1 MSSALS
7 LIGRVTR
14 AWRRLSFGQ
23 FCQLVAYNIN
33 LIVTGKYSEHAHL
46 YDVSFDRK
54 FNVETRGTE
63 AVEEL
68 SADETLTRH
77 ARRYEA
83 VTTKQMSVLM
93 TKLPTLDFSKFN
105 FVDLGSGKGRAL
117 FIAAEYPFKRII
129 GVEYGRELN
138 NLAIRNIRT
147 YRNPAQRCFNIESFC
162 ADASAY
168 EFPSESTICFMN
180 NPFDEVLMQ
189 KLMDSLTEALKKV
202 PRDFFIVYLHANHP
216 GIVNRHKQWELLH
229 SGVILPRSPY
239 AIWRW
244 KILGDED

>member
-1 MSSALS
+1 MSNALS
-7 LIGRVTR
+7 LVGRVTR

-23 FCQLVAYNIN
+23 FCQLLAYNMY
-33 LIVTGKYSEHAHL
+33 LVLTGKYSEYAHP

-63 AVEEL
+63 VVEEL
-68 SADETLTRH
+68 SADETLARH

-83 VTTKQMSVLM
+83 VTTEQMSVLM
-93 TKLPTLDFSKFN
+93 SKLPALDFSQFT

-117 FIAAEYPFKRII
+117 FIAAEYPFKRIV

-138 NLAIRNIRT
+138 DLAIRNIKT
-147 YRNPAQRCFNIESFC
+147 YHNPAQRCFNIESVC

-168 EFPSESTICFMN
+168 EFPSGSAICFMN

-189 KLMDSLTEALKKV
+189 KLMDGLTEALKKA
-202 PRDFFIVYLHANHP
+202 PRDFFIVYLYANHP
-216 GIVNRHKQWELLH
+216 GIVSRREQWELLH

-244 KILGDED
+244 NS

>member
-1 MSSALS
+1 MSSAVS

-23 FCQLVAYNIN
+23 FCRLVAYNIN
-33 LIVTGKYSEHAHL
+33 LIATGKYGEYAHP
-46 YDVSFDRK
+46 YDDSFDRK

-77 ARRYEA
+77 GRRYEA

-93 TKLPTLDFSKFN
+93 SKLPALDFSKFT

-117 FIAAEYPFKRII
+117 FIAAHYPFKRII

-138 NLAIRNIRT
+138 DLAIRNIKT
-147 YRNPAQRCFNIESFC
+147 YRNPAQRCFNIESLC
-162 ADASAY
+162 ANASAY
-168 EFPSESTICFMN
+168 EFPSGPTICFMN

-189 KLMDSLTEALKKV
+189 KLMDGLTEALKKA

-216 GIVNRHKQWELLH
+216 GTVNRHGQWELLH
-229 SGVILPRSPY
+229 SSVILPRSPY

-244 KILGDED
+244 KRLADED